1 MKTGLGF
8 VRFNEAA
15 SLLGLAEN
23 TVRRYTSQK
32 KIPHLK
38 VGRLVFFDP
47 ERLRDWIESKKVEPV
62 ERSARR

>member
-8 VRFNEAA
+8 VRFSEAA
-15 SLLGLAEN
+15 ELLGLAEN
-23 TVRRYTSQK
+23 TVRRYTSQQ

-47 ERLRDWIESKKVEPV
+47 ERLRLWIEDKAIEPV
-62 ERSARR
+62 GRE